1 MITVLQLIQ
10 AAECVSHLFAAE
22 ALLQRPSGRW
32 CGDGDGVSFGPGTS
46 GNRGSTYSACVE
58 IYSFVMPGGYCGTG
72 MDEAN
77 NPCCTIQVRTAP
89 LRASKQARVAT
100 HQFCPFVC
108 VVSASAGTAVPRCIL
123 RLRSRL
129 RAPHSETDVK
139 QEHVQT
145 SSPLIMWL
153 CTSGHMAGNRV
164 IWQQRAVL
172 VFGSVS
178 TRSPDSG
185 LLQHAAPA
193 CCGASTFPM
202 ERATIHKST
211 GLFRSWLCV
220 RMPVMCAED

>member
-100 HQFCPFVC
+100 HQFRPCVC
-108 VVSASAGTAVPRCIL
+108 VVSASAGASLHTEAEVTAACASQRDRCEA
-123 RLRSRL
+123 
-129 RAPHSETDVK
+129 RACSNVVTAD
-139 QEHVQT
+139 HVVVYIWT
-145 SSPLIMWL
+145 YGRKP
-153 CTSGHMAGNRV
+153 CHMAATCSSGVWQRV
-164 IWQQRAVL
+164 
-172 VFGSVS
+172 
-178 TRSPDSG
+178 
-185 LLQHAAPA
+185 
-193 CCGASTFPM
+193 
-202 ERATIHKST
+202 HKE
-211 GLFRSWLCV
+211 
-220 RMPVMCAED
+220 P

>member
-1 MITVLQLIQ
+1 MKLTTHAV
-10 AAECVSHLFAAE
+10 
-22 ALLQRPSGRW
+22 RYR
-32 CGDGDGVSFGPGTS
+32 CGPRRFEP
-46 GNRGSTYSACVE
+46 
-58 IYSFVMPGGYCGTG
+58 
-72 MDEAN
+72 
-77 NPCCTIQVRTAP
+77 
-89 LRASKQARVAT
+89 ASKQELPRINFVPACVLCR
-100 HQFCPFVC
+100 HQP
-108 VVSASAGTAVPRCIL
+108 VPRCIL